1 MKALSI
7 MQPWITLIMTGE
19 KSIEVRSRNTSY
31 RGDVLL
37 CSSKAPGLT
46 KEGMREF
53 EKDYGVSCLYGHA
66 LCVARLVDSRPL
78 REGDED
84 AAFVETVDPS
94 AYGWVL
100 ESIRPVVPF
109 PVKGKLG
116 FYEVDDHLVNI
127 SSFALGSSV
136 RVRADVDDRELG
148 LAIRGRQGWVVDYE
162 ASEDGCWSFGVMLDS
177 LALREIPVSY
187 LESCVA
193 DEVIWHTFWLE
204 DGEIDAAEPQDT
216 FEETWAAI
224 EEIEGQHPTLFP
236 EAEEE

>member
-7 MQPWITLIMTGE
+7 MQPWISLIITGE
-19 KSIEVRSRNTSY
+19 KTIEVRSRDTSY

-53 EKDYGVSCLYGHA
+53 EDDFGVSCLYGHA

-78 REGDED
+78 RKGDED
-84 AAFVETVDPS
+84 AAFVETVDPR
-94 AYGWVL
+94 AFGWVL

-116 FYEVDDHLVNI
+116 FYEVDDELVEVSPLVLRSCVRI
-127 SSFALGSSV
+127 SD
-136 RVRADVDDRELG
+136 DVDESEAG
-148 LAIRGRQGWVVDYE
+148 LAISGLQGWVVDYE
-162 ASEDGCWSFGVMLDS
+162 CPGDEGWGYGVMLDS
-177 LALREIPVSY
+177 LSLREVTVPW
-187 LESCVA
+187 LESCAAEQVM
-193 DEVIWHTFWLE
+193 WHTFYLDAGELE
-204 DGEIDAAEPQDT
+204 PAEPRDT
-216 FEETWAAI
+216 LEETWAAI

-236 EAEEE
+236 EVEDE